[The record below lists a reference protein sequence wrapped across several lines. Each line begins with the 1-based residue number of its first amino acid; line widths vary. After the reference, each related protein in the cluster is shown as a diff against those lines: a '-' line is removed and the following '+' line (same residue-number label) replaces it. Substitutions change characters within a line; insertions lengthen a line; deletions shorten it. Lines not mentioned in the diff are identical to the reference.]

1 MMYHNPVMLD
11 ECIKGMNIDPEGV
24 YADVTFGGGGHSR
37 AILERL
43 TTGHL
48 YAFDQDEDAAANAID
63 DARFTFIPQ
72 NFKYFKNFIQ
82 LYHGGKIDG
91 VIADLGVSS
100 HQFDTPEKGFS
111 TRFDG
116 TLDMRMSQSNPLD
129 AATVVN
135 TYDPEALA
143 RILSLYGE
151 VQQAHLVASDIVMA
165 RDNEPIETTA
175 QLKAAVANRLPRGRE
190 NKVLAQIFQALR
202 IEVNQELDALT
213 AFLSQCPDVL
223 KSGGRLV
230 VMSYHSLEDR
240 IVKNFTKTGNVAIA
254 RQVNEIPS
262 VVDHKMVDGHR
273 LAWHRRGLGE
283 AAALH
288 QHVDERRLAHIRPSD
303 ESILGQVALRQLVEP
318 RVAHQKLRFINLHR
332 KAF

>member
-116 TLDMRMSQSNPLD
+116 ALDMRMSQSNPLD

-135 TYDPEALA
+135 TYDTTALA

-240 IVKNFTKTGNVAIA
+240 IVKNFIKTGNAEGKEEKDFFGNLLTPYKIITRKPITPSEEETERNSRA
-254 RQVNEIPS
+254 RS
-262 VVDHKMVDGHR
+262 
-273 LAWHRRGLGE
+273 A
-283 AAALH
+283 
-288 QHVDERRLAHIRPSD
+288 
-303 ESILGQVALRQLVEP
+303 
-318 RVAHQKLRFINLHR
+318 KLRIAER
-332 KAF
+332 K

>member
-1 MMYHNPVMLD
+1 MYHNPVMLD
-11 ECIKGMNIDPEGV
+11 ECIKGLDINPEGT

-48 YAFDQDEDAAANAID
+48 YAFDQDDDAAKNAFD
-63 DARFTFIPQ
+63 DPRFTFIPQ

-82 LYHGGKIDG
+82 LYHGGQLDG

-116 TLDMRMSQSNPLD
+116 LLDMRMSQSTPND

-135 TYDPEALA
+135 TYSVEELT

-151 VQQAHLVASDIVMA
+151 VQQARLVASDIVMA
-165 RDNEPIETTA
+165 RDAEPIETTA
-175 QLKAAVANRLPRGRE
+175 QLKESVKNRLPRGRE
-190 NKVLAQIFQALR
+190 NKVLARIFQALR
-202 IEVNQELDALT
+202 IEVNQELDALS

-240 IVKNFTKTGNVAIA
+240 IVKNYTKTGNAEGKEEKDFFGNLLTPYNIITRKPIV
-254 RQVNEIPS
+254 
-262 VVDHKMVDGHR
+262 
-273 LAWHRRGLGE
+273 
-283 AAALH
+283 
-288 QHVDERRLAHIRPSD
+288 PSD
-303 ESILGQVALRQLVEP
+303 EELERNSRARS
-318 RVAHQKLRFINLHR
+318 AKLRIAER
-332 KAF
+332 R

>member
-37 AILERL
+37 AILECL

-116 TLDMRMSQSNPLD
+116 ALDMRMSQSNPLD

-135 TYDPEALA
+135 TYDQEALA

-240 IVKNFTKTGNVAIA
+240 IVKNFTKTGNAEGKEEKDFFGNLLTPYKIITRKPITPSEEEIERNSRA
-254 RQVNEIPS
+254 RS
-262 VVDHKMVDGHR
+262 
-273 LAWHRRGLGE
+273 A
-283 AAALH
+283 
-288 QHVDERRLAHIRPSD
+288 
-303 ESILGQVALRQLVEP
+303 
-318 RVAHQKLRFINLHR
+318 KLRIAER
-332 KAF
+332 K

>member
-1 MMYHNPVMLD
+1 MYHNPVMLK
-11 ECIKGMNIDPEGV
+11 ECIGGLNINPEGV
-24 YADVTFGGGGHSR
+24 YVDVTFGGGGHSR

-48 YAFDQDEDAAANAID
+48 YAFDQDEDAETNAFD
-63 DARFTFIPQ
+63 DERFTFIPQ

-116 TLDMRMSQSNPLD
+116 PLDMRMSQMTPND

-135 TYDPEALA
+135 TYDHAALT
-143 RILSLYGE
+143 RILRLYGE
-151 VQQAHLVASDIVMA
+151 MQQPQLIASDIIMA
-165 RDNEPIETTA
+165 RETEPIETTE
-175 QLKAAVANRLPRGRE
+175 QLKVAVQRRLPRGKE
-190 NKVLAQIFQALR
+190 NKVLAQLFQALR

-213 AFLSQCPDVL
+213 AFLTQCPDVL

-240 IVKNFTKTGNVAIA
+240 LVKNFMKTGNAEGKEEKDFYG
-254 RQVNEIPS
+254 NLLTPY
-262 VVDHKMVDGHR
+262 
-273 LAWHRRGLGE
+273 
-283 AAALH
+283 
-288 QHVDERRLAHIRPSD
+288 HIITRKPIVPSD
-303 ESILGQVALRQLVEP
+303 EENESNSRARS
-318 RVAHQKLRFINLHR
+318 AKLRIAER
-332 KAF
+332 K

>member
-1 MMYHNPVMLD
+1 MYHNPVMLD
-11 ECIKGMNIDPEGV
+11 ECIKGLDINPEGT

-37 AILERL
+37 AILDRL

-48 YAFDQDEDAAANAID
+48 YAFDQDDDAAKNAFD
-63 DARFTFIPQ
+63 DPRFTFIPQ

-82 LYHGGKIDG
+82 LYHGGQLDG

-116 TLDMRMSQSNPLD
+116 LLDMRMSQSTPND

-135 TYDPEALA
+135 TYSVEELT

-151 VQQAHLVASDIVMA
+151 VQQARLVASDIVMA
-165 RDNEPIETTA
+165 RDAEPIETTA
-175 QLKAAVANRLPRGRE
+175 QLKESVKNRLPRGRE

-202 IEVNQELDALT
+202 IEVNQELDALS

-240 IVKNFTKTGNVAIA
+240 IVKNYTKTGNAEGKEEKDFFGNLLTPYNIITRKPIV
-254 RQVNEIPS
+254 
-262 VVDHKMVDGHR
+262 
-273 LAWHRRGLGE
+273 
-283 AAALH
+283 
-288 QHVDERRLAHIRPSD
+288 PSD
-303 ESILGQVALRQLVEP
+303 EELERNSRARS
-318 RVAHQKLRFINLHR
+318 AKLRIAER
-332 KAF
+332 R

>member
-11 ECIKGMNIDPEGV
+11 ECIKGMNIDPKGV

-116 TLDMRMSQSNPLD
+116 ALDMRMSQSNPLD

-135 TYDPEALA
+135 TYDQEALA

-240 IVKNFTKTGNVAIA
+240 IVKNFTKTGNAEGKEEKDFFGNLLTPYKIITRKPITPSEEEIEHNSRA
-254 RQVNEIPS
+254 RS
-262 VVDHKMVDGHR
+262 
-273 LAWHRRGLGE
+273 A
-283 AAALH
+283 
-288 QHVDERRLAHIRPSD
+288 
-303 ESILGQVALRQLVEP
+303 
-318 RVAHQKLRFINLHR
+318 KLRIAER
-332 KAF
+332 K

>member
-1 MMYHNPVMLD
+1 MYHNPVMLD
-11 ECIKGMNIDPEGV
+11 ECIKGLEINPEGS

-37 AILERL
+37 AILDRL

-48 YAFDQDEDAAANAID
+48 YAFDQDEDAAKNAFD
-63 DARFTFIPQ
+63 DPRFTFIPQ
-72 NFKYFKNFIQ
+72 NFRYFKNFIQ
-82 LYHGGKIDG
+82 LYHGGQLDG
-91 VIADLGVSS
+91 IIADLGVSS

-116 TLDMRMSQSNPLD
+116 LLDMRMSQSTAND

-135 TYDPEALA
+135 TYSVEELT

-151 VQQAHLVASDIVMA
+151 VQQARLVASDIVLA
-165 RDNEPIETTA
+165 RDTEPIETTA
-175 QLKAAVANRLPRGRE
+175 QLKAAVERRLPKGRE

-240 IVKNFTKTGNVAIA
+240 LVKNFIKTGNAEGKEEKDFFGNLLTPYNIITRKPIV
-254 RQVNEIPS
+254 
-262 VVDHKMVDGHR
+262 
-273 LAWHRRGLGE
+273 
-283 AAALH
+283 
-288 QHVDERRLAHIRPSD
+288 PSD
-303 ESILGQVALRQLVEP
+303 EEVE
-318 RVAHQKLRFINLHR
+318 RNSRARSAKLRIADLPDGED
-332 KAF
+332 

>member
-1 MMYHNPVMLD
+1 MYHNSVMLR
-11 ECIKGMNIDPEGV
+11 ECIGGLNINPEGV
-24 YADVTFGGGGHSR
+24 YVDVTFGGGGHSR

-48 YAFDQDEDAAANAID
+48 YAFDQDEDAEANAFD
-63 DARFTFIPQ
+63 DERFTFIPQ

-116 TLDMRMSQSNPLD
+116 PLDMRMSQMTPND

-135 TYDPEALA
+135 TYDHAALT
-143 RILSLYGE
+143 RILRLYGE
-151 VQQAHLVASDIVMA
+151 MQQPQLIASDIILA
-165 RDNEPIETTA
+165 RETEPIETTE
-175 QLKAAVANRLPRGRE
+175 QLKAAVQRRLPRGKE
-190 NKVLAQIFQALR
+190 NKVLAQLFQALR

-213 AFLSQCPDVL
+213 AFLTQCPDVL

-240 IVKNFTKTGNVAIA
+240 LVKNFMKTGNAEGKEEKDFYG
-254 RQVNEIPS
+254 NLLTPY
-262 VVDHKMVDGHR
+262 
-273 LAWHRRGLGE
+273 
-283 AAALH
+283 
-288 QHVDERRLAHIRPSD
+288 HIITRKPIVPSD
-303 ESILGQVALRQLVEP
+303 EENESNSRARS
-318 RVAHQKLRFINLHR
+318 AKLRIAER
-332 KAF
+332 K